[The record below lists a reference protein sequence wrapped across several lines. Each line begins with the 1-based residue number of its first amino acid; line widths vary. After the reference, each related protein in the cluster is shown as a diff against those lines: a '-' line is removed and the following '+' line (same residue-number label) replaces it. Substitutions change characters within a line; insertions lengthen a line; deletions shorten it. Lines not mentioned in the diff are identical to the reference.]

1 MSLLKLRYG
10 FLLFLGSS
18 MLVLGQDSISFPSIE
33 VSRRIYDY
41 VLAVFGIAKVYE
53 FVDGIGFGVR

>member
-1 MSLLKLRYG
+1 
-10 FLLFLGSS
+10 